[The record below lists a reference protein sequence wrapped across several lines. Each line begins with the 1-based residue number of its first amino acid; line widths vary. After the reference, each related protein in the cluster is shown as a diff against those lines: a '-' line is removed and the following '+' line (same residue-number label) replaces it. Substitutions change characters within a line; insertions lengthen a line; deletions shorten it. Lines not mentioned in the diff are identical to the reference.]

1 MKTDQEKLWDAVGM
15 LDGETV
21 QTAMTRAAPMQAVHT
36 TRRATL
42 RRRAVILT
50 AACLLLLIAGA
61 FAAIP
66 FMTADEPPPIDTPAP
81 SDTAEQPTDTTPV
94 TEDGTETT
102 DTPRPFDWNIDTD
115 RYTIQNI
122 DGVCYMTVKAGFV
135 ATDSDKQN
143 CQSME
148 IYFDSVKD
156 MVDAFTKD
164 TLTSAQMIVVQSAF
178 PSTDRGYAL
187 WSTEALFDACTPDGI
202 AVHSMALHGE
212 YYDFFLIGE
221 GILRGTVSYNNE
233 EYIQW
238 SKDLLYDWSEGA
250 TVIKREA
257 SVFDSVPCEILEYKN
272 STETYRDIIIETEAD
287 GKKVDMVIRYLLAD
301 ERKRPERVSDTH
313 PWTVLIYGEDHGNYY
328 SITLDEL
335 TVTPTYEWL
344 SFFGITPY
352 VPTTDNGFPTE

>member
-21 QTAMTRAAPMQAVHT
+21 QTAMTRAAPMQAAHT

-42 RRRAVILT
+42 RRRAVILA

-66 FMTADEPPPIDTPAP
+66 FMTADEPPPIDTPTP

-122 DGVCYMTVKAGFV
+122 DGVCYMTFKAGFV

-143 CQSME
+143 CQSRE

-212 YYDFFLIGE
+212 YYDFFLMGE
-221 GILRGTVSYNNE
+221 GILRGTVSYNTE
-233 EYIQW
+233 KYIQW

-250 TVIKREA
+250 TVTKQEI
-257 SVFDSVPCEILEYKN
+257 SSLDGVPCEILEYKN

-287 GKKVDMVIRYLLAD
+287 GKKVDMVIRYLLED
-301 ERKRPERVSDTH
+301 ERKHPERVSDTH
-313 PWTVLIYGEDHGNYY
+313 PWSVLIYGEEHGNHY

-344 SFFGITPY
+344 SSFGLTPY
-352 VPTTDNGFPTE
+352 VPSAERDLPTE

>member
-21 QTAMTRAAPMQAVHT
+21 QTAMTRAAHMQAAHT

-42 RRRAVILT
+42 RRRAVILA

-66 FMTADEPPPIDTPAP
+66 FMTADEPPPIDTPTP

-122 DGVCYMTVKAGFV
+122 DGVCYMTFKAGFV

-212 YYDFFLIGE
+212 YYDFFLMGE
-221 GILRGTVSYNNE
+221 GILRGTVSYNTE
-233 EYIQW
+233 KYIQW

-250 TVIKREA
+250 TVTKQEI
-257 SVFDSVPCEILEYKN
+257 SSLDGVPCEILEYKN

-287 GKKVDMVIRYLLAD
+287 GKKVDMVIRYLLED
-301 ERKRPERVSDTH
+301 ERKHPERVSDTH
-313 PWTVLIYGEDHGNYY
+313 PWSVLIYGEEHGNHY

-344 SFFGITPY
+344 SSFGLTPY
-352 VPTTDNGFPTE
+352 VPSAERDLPTE